1 MLYKEAIEAGTLE
14 LLIELQKTDS
24 LGDFYLAGGT
34 SLAMQIGHRKS
45 IDLDLFTQNDFDVN
59 EMLEFLEEQFKFKMD
74 YSAKNALKGSID
86 TIKID
91 LITHKYPFIK
101 KPSHMRGARIFSAED
116 IAAMKLNVI
125 AGDRTRSKDFI
136 DIYFLLKQ
144 YSVKEILDFYSIK
157 YKTRNLMHIIKSM
170 NYFEDIDAQDWPE
183 MLLEKDLDLS
193 EVKRTIEKHIIRYS
207 RKYLEN

>member
-1 MLYKEAIEAGTLE
+1 
-14 LLIELQKTDS
+14 
-24 LGDFYLAGGT
+24 
-34 SLAMQIGHRKS
+34 MQIGHRKS

-74 YSAKNALKGSID
+74 YSAKNILKGSIEN
-86 TIKID
+86 IKID

-101 KPSHMRGARIFSAED
+101 KPVHMRGARIFSTED

-183 MLLEKDLDLS
+183 MLLEKDLSLS
-193 EVKRTIEKHIIRYS
+193 KVKQTIEKHIISYS